1 MVAVQDLKRTHA
13 LSHFALYVPSW
24 IIVLIGYLFSV
35 NLIKTAVLMLIRDY
49 QLQSAM
55 EITAQ
60 QHSEAMTQT
69 RAMVHPGQSQVF
81 RQVQSQ
87 ARRDDGF
94 RKQEV

>member
-1 MVAVQDLKRTHA
+1 
-13 LSHFALYVPSW
+13 
-24 IIVLIGYLFSV
+24 
-35 NLIKTAVLMLIRDY
+35 MLIRDY

-81 RQVQSQ
+81 RQIQSQ
-87 ARRDDGF
+87 ARRDDGS
-94 RKQEV
+94 RKQEVADESKSPSLDGSVSDSSLCPDIHVRSLMDLEDKRWLVLY